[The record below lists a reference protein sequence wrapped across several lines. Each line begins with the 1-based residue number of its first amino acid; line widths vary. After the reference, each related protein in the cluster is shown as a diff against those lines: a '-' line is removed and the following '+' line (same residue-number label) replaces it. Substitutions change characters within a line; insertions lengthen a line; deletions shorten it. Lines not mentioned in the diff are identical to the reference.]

1 MSKGLTYFLG
11 ILTGVLLTLG
21 FFAVKSYTSKDKTD
35 GDVKTEESA
44 KLPDG
49 VTMLDETV
57 PFNEAKNF
65 QILQVVFEDAALAQS
80 EKKMQYTGSTYY
92 TDPVV
97 LIVADQKNTF
107 YDDQIVKAPKDC
119 KVVQVGTYNYQ
130 TKMGWKTVPIIRFV
144 KAQER

>member
-1 MSKGLTYFLG
+1 MSKGLSYFLG

-21 FFAVKSYTSKDKTD
+21 FFAVRAYTEKQGGD
-35 GDVKTEESA
+35 GDVKTEKQA

-49 VTMLDETV
+49 VTMLDEPI
-57 PFNEAKNF
+57 PFTEAKNF
-65 QILQVVFEDAALAQS
+65 EVLQVVFEDAALAQS
-80 EKKMQYTGSTYY
+80 EKRMQYTGSIYY

-119 KVVQVGTYNYQ
+119 KVMQMGTYNYQ
-130 TKMGWKTVPIIRFV
+130 TQMGWKTVPIIRFV
-144 KAQER
+144 KAQ